1 MCAASSAPRRD
12 PDGRLTVGD
21 RVRYSDE
28 WLRKTGNEAGLV
40 HYLRGAVTDVIFDA
54 RRPLVVVRWDGYDLG
69 DLSETRVLAD
79 FLERC

>member
-1 MCAASSAPRRD
+1 MTI
-12 PDGRLTVGD
+12 RLTIGD

-28 WLRKTGNEAGLV
+28 WLQETGNDAGLV
-40 HYLRGAVTDVIFDA
+40 HYLRGAVTGVIPDA
-54 RRPLVVVRWDGYDLG
+54 PRPLVVVRWDGYDLG